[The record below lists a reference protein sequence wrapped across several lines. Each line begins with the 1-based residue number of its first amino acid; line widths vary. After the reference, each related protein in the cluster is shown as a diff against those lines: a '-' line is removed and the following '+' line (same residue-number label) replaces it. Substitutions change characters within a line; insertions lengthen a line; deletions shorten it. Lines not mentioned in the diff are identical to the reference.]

1 MGSQQSDDR
10 HFNVVLGLFDTS
22 YTAEVWQESVDDWI
36 LLSVRLESGKS
47 ETVQRT
53 SFATLEAA
61 LFAAENVAKSLIV
74 G

>member
-10 HFNVVLGLFDTS
+10 HFSVVLGLFDTS
-22 YTAEVWQESVDDWI
+22 YTAEIWNESADDWF
-36 LLSVRLESGKS
+36 LLSVRLKSGES
-47 ETVQRT
+47 EAVQMT

-61 LFAAENVAKSLIV
+61 LFAAERVAKTLIV